1 MKDMK
6 FSDTH
11 QWVSPHDEEV
21 AYIGISDYAQESLG
35 DIIYIDTPSIGA
47 KFKAG
52 EQCGTIES
60 VKTASD
66 LFMPIDGEV
75 IEING
80 LLSDQPELI
89 NDKPYETWIFKAKML
104 DPRQVETLKNEKQYV
119 TFVGLD

>member
-11 QWVSPHDEEV
+11 QWVSPHDEDV

-35 DIIYIDTPSIGA
+35 DIVYIDTPSIGA

-80 LLSDQPELI
+80 LLSEQPELI
-89 NDKPYETWIFKAKML
+89 NDKPYETWIFKVKML

-119 TFVGLD
+119 IFVGPD

>member
-11 QWVSPHDEEV
+11 QWVFPEDEDV
-21 AYIGISDYAQESLG
+21 AHIGISDYAQESLG
-35 DIIYIDTPSIGA
+35 DIVYIDTPSIGA
-47 KFKAG
+47 RFKAG

-66 LFMPIDGEV
+66 LFMPVDAEV

-80 LLSDQPELI
+80 LLSDEPELI
-89 NDKPYETWIFKAKML
+89 NDKPYETWIFKVKML
-104 DPRQVETLKNEKQYV
+104 DSRQIETLKSEEQYV
-119 TFVGLD
+119 IFVDPD

>member
-1 MKDMK
+1 
-6 FSDTH
+6 
-11 QWVSPHDEEV
+11 
-21 AYIGISDYAQESLG
+21 LG

-119 TFVGLD
+119 MFVGPD